1 MASRSEKGAEEGMSL
16 PFHPIVAG
24 WFTETLG
31 PPLPAQER
39 AWASIREGRHT
50 LLAAPTGSGKT
61 LAAFLSAIDELLLE
75 GLEHGLENE
84 VRVLYISPLKALSA
98 DIHKN
103 LEEPLAAIRELAVG
117 EGLPAVRIRSAVR
130 TGDTP
135 SSRRAAMLRTPPHI
149 LVTTPESLYLLLT
162 AERSREMLR
171 TVRTVIVDE
180 IHAVIDSR
188 RGSHLAL
195 SLERLGHVTG
205 RPLQRIGL
213 SATQKPVSEVAR
225 FLLGSQSRDAG
236 PGPDG
241 DAGVDAKAGVA
252 LSQDDG
258 TRDDT
263 ARASAARLGR
273 ETGCTVIDEGH
284 RRTMDLAI
292 EVPPSPM
299 EAVMSH
305 EVWSEVY
312 ERLTESIE
320 AHKTTLVFVNTRRMA
335 ERLAARLTDRLG
347 EDAVTAHHGSLSKE
361 ARLSAEDRL
370 RAGTLKALVA
380 TASLELGIDIGHV
393 DLVCQI
399 GSPRWISTFLQRVG
413 RSGHTV
419 RGTPKGRLFP
429 LSRDDLVECAALVR
443 AVDDGELDRLVM
455 MPQPL
460 DVLAQQTVAESAC
473 EPWSEDELF
482 RLWRGAYPYRELAR
496 EHFDEVVQMVAE
508 GFVTRRGRRG
518 ALVHRDRVNGRVK
531 GRRAA
536 RLTAITAGGAIPDN
550 ADYRVVLDP
559 EETFIGTLNE
569 DFAIESSAGD
579 IFQLG
584 NTSWRILQVNSGT
597 VRVAD
602 AHGEPPTIPFW
613 LGEAPGR
620 SAELSTAVAR
630 LRADVEA
637 RLDGQDE
644 DAAAKWLEGLG
655 LSDSAARQIQH
666 YLREAKHILGALPT
680 QDTLV
685 LERFFDEAGGM
696 QMILH
701 APFGSRVNRAWG
713 LALRK
718 KFCRQFNF
726 ELQAAATEEGV
737 LLSLG
742 PQHSFPLEDVF
753 RYVHPDTLER
763 TLVQAL
769 IDSPVFPTRWRWN
782 ATISLAVLRNRA
794 GRKVPPPLQRMEAD
808 DLMASAFPDAA
819 ACLENIG
826 GDREIP
832 DHPLVRQ
839 TMRDCLEEAMA
850 MSELDAVLRRV
861 FAGEIRYVTRDTP
874 EPSVLSHEILNSAP
888 YSFLDDAPLEER
900 RARAVQTRRAFEPS
914 SADELGA
921 LDPAAIQ
928 RVREEVWP
936 DPRDADELH
945 DALLTA
951 GVLTAAEGEEGGAG
965 AGGEGRSWLGFFEE
979 LCATGRA
986 GRLRLG
992 KAEVGRLGPDEVAGA
1007 DRSEAGAGRSGS
1019 SAGDGDGDA
1028 ELRKMRKIR
1037 KTVAADPCEVAGDE
1051 ANGDEVGSAAA
1062 GENDASLAP
1071 AGDTAGVDAGSE
1083 MEREGDGAGAGGSV
1097 RSDGP
1102 AWWVSAERL
1111 PEVLA
1116 VTGSEVLLEPALTPP
1131 ADLAAREW
1139 SREEAVREL
1148 VRGRLQMCGP
1158 VTAAEMAHT
1167 LAVGEPEVDAALLAL
1182 EGEGFVL
1189 RGAFTSSDAGVEW
1202 CERRLLARIHRY
1214 TLNRL
1219 RAEIRP
1225 VSQADFMRFLFTWQR
1240 VAEGEQAA
1248 GVEGLAGVL
1257 AQLEGFETCAGAWE
1271 ADVLGRRVA
1280 SYDPGLLDA
1289 VCLAGR
1295 VTWARVSPPAGNGP
1309 PVRGPLP
1316 ATPIA
1321 FLDRSRMEVWLRP
1334 GGDVVGRGRP
1344 VAGGV
1349 PAVGGVPMV
1358 GGDPM
1363 AGRDAVAGTR
1373 PEADGDP
1380 SANGVASL
1388 LSAHGRAVHDV
1399 LADRGASFFHELVGA
1414 SGLLPTRVEE
1424 ALGELVAA
1432 GLATADSFTGLRALL
1447 VPSDRRKPL
1456 GPAGRG
1462 PMAANAVGARGR
1474 SAMAATPAGAQGRLG
1489 RPERR
1494 NRRRSSVAFG
1504 VDSAGRWSLLRRDL
1518 PGREGGV
1525 GEGEGEEA
1533 LATEISRVLLRR
1545 YGVVFRRLLDN
1556 EPRNLPWWQLVRAL
1570 RRMEARGDV
1579 RGGRFV
1585 TGVSGE
1591 QFALPEAVGLMRRI
1605 RRKAPSGR
1613 PVPVSAADPLNLT
1626 GILTPGPRIA
1636 KSTRNRVVYRDGVP
1650 VAAQEGGAFVRL
1662 GEYEDAVA
1670 HQIERAARIGSLPPA
1685 LRSYMGRKRRGRPA
1699 NRESAQRTPE
1709 STENAVQTV
1718 ADLR

>member
-1 MASRSEKGAEEGMSL
+1 MRGL
-16 PFHPIVAG
+16 PFHPVVG
-24 WFTETLG
+24 DWFTETLG
-31 PPLPAQER
+31 APLPAQER
-39 AWASIREGRHT
+39 AWAAIREGRHT

-61 LAAFLSAIDELLLE
+61 LAAFLNAIDELLRE
-75 GLEHGLENE
+75 GLERGLEDE

-103 LEEPLAAIRELAVG
+103 LEEPLGAIRERAVQA
-117 EGLPAVRIRSAVR
+117 GLPSVRIRSAVR

-162 AERSREMLR
+162 AERSRAMLR

-205 RPLQRIGL
+205 KPLQRIGL
-213 SATQKPVSEVAR
+213 SATQKPIAEVAR

-236 PGPDG
+236 PLRDG
-241 DAGVDAKAGVA
+241 DEDAANDAGGRAD
-252 LSQDDG
+252 SESRDG
-258 TRDDT
+258 TREEST
-263 ARASAARLGR
+263 ASLAR
-273 ETGCTVIDEGH
+273 EVGCSIIDAGH
-284 RRTMDLAI
+284 RRAMDLAV

-335 ERLAARLTDRLG
+335 ERLAARLSERLG
-347 EDAVTAHHGSLSKE
+347 EERVTAHHGSLSKE

-370 RAGTLKALVA
+370 RAGSLKALVA

-443 AVDDGELDRLVM
+443 AVNDGELDRLVM
-455 MPQPL
+455 LPQPL

-518 ALVHRDRVNGRVK
+518 ALVHRDRVNGRIK
-531 GRRAA
+531 GRRRA
-536 RLTAITAGGAIPDN
+536 RLTAITAGGAIPDS

-584 NTSWRILQVNSGT
+584 NTSWRILTVNSGT

-620 SAELSTAVAR
+620 SAELSSAVAG

-637 RLDGQDE
+637 RLDGEDE
-644 DAAAKWLEGLG
+644 NAAAKWLEGLG
-655 LSDSAARQIQH
+655 LSDSAAHQIQH

-680 QDTLV
+680 QQTLV

-850 MSELDAVLRRV
+850 MGELDRVLRQV

-936 DPRDADELH
+936 DPRDPDELH

-951 GVLTAAEGEEGGAG
+951 GVLTAAEAEERNGGS
-965 AGGEGRSWLGFFEE
+965 GGRGRSWLGFFEE
-979 LCATGRA
+979 LCATGS
-986 GRLRLG
+986 G
-992 KAEVGRLGPDEVAGA
+992 GP
-1007 DRSEAGAGRSGS
+1007 AGAGR
-1019 SAGDGDGDA
+1019 
-1028 ELRKMRKIR
+1028 R
-1037 KTVAADPCEVAGDE
+1037 C
-1051 ANGDEVGSAAA
+1051 
-1062 GENDASLAP
+1062 
-1071 AGDTAGVDAGSE
+1071 
-1083 MEREGDGAGAGGSV
+1083 
-1097 RSDGP
+1097 
-1102 AWWVSAERL
+1102 
-1111 PEVLA
+1111 
-1116 VTGSEVLLEPALTPP
+1116 
-1131 ADLAAREW
+1131 
-1139 SREEAVREL
+1139 
-1148 VRGRLQMCGP
+1148 GRQWI
-1158 VTAAEMAHT
+1158 T
-1167 LAVGEPEVDAALLAL
+1167 
-1182 EGEGFVL
+1182 
-1189 RGAFTSSDAGVEW
+1189 
-1202 CERRLLARIHRY
+1202 
-1214 TLNRL
+1214 
-1219 RAEIRP
+1219 
-1225 VSQADFMRFLFTWQR
+1225 
-1240 VAEGEQAA
+1240 
-1248 GVEGLAGVL
+1248 
-1257 AQLEGFETCAGAWE
+1257 
-1271 ADVLGRRVA
+1271 
-1280 SYDPGLLDA
+1280 
-1289 VCLAGR
+1289 
-1295 VTWARVSPPAGNGP
+1295 
-1309 PVRGPLP
+1309 
-1316 ATPIA
+1316 
-1321 FLDRSRMEVWLRP
+1321 
-1334 GGDVVGRGRP
+1334 
-1344 VAGGV
+1344 
-1349 PAVGGVPMV
+1349 
-1358 GGDPM
+1358 
-1363 AGRDAVAGTR
+1363 
-1373 PEADGDP
+1373 
-1380 SANGVASL
+1380 
-1388 LSAHGRAVHDV
+1388 
-1399 LADRGASFFHELVGA
+1399 
-1414 SGLLPTRVEE
+1414 
-1424 ALGELVAA
+1424 
-1432 GLATADSFTGLRALL
+1432 
-1447 VPSDRRKPL
+1447 
-1456 GPAGRG
+1456 
-1462 PMAANAVGARGR
+1462 
-1474 SAMAATPAGAQGRLG
+1474 
-1489 RPERR
+1489 
-1494 NRRRSSVAFG
+1494 
-1504 VDSAGRWSLLRRDL
+1504 
-1518 PGREGGV
+1518 
-1525 GEGEGEEA
+1525 
-1533 LATEISRVLLRR
+1533 
-1545 YGVVFRRLLDN
+1545 
-1556 EPRNLPWWQLVRAL
+1556 
-1570 RRMEARGDV
+1570 
-1579 RGGRFV
+1579 
-1585 TGVSGE
+1585 
-1591 QFALPEAVGLMRRI
+1591 
-1605 RRKAPSGR
+1605 
-1613 PVPVSAADPLNLT
+1613 
-1626 GILTPGPRIA
+1626 
-1636 KSTRNRVVYRDGVP
+1636 
-1650 VAAQEGGAFVRL
+1650 
-1662 GEYEDAVA
+1662 
-1670 HQIERAARIGSLPPA
+1670 
-1685 LRSYMGRKRRGRPA
+1685 
-1699 NRESAQRTPE
+1699 E
-1709 STENAVQTV
+1709 ST
-1718 ADLR
+1718 